1 MSPLDELLLVAT
13 NINAIIHFSAFKT
26 EIILNV
32 TDTEVFACM
41 EC

>member
-13 NINAIIHFSAFKT
+13 NIYAIIHFAAIKT
-26 EIILNV
+26 EIILNI
-32 TDTEVFACM
+32 TEVFACA